1 MGQMRFTIPLPERLV
16 ANATEQA
23 YLAGPE
29 GTPWECATSLD
40 ETSLTIERDT
50 RESGYLYFP
59 WDVPGRGVVM
69 LSSGSLMERPQAYHL
84 PVELARGT
92 INRLRNQISL
102 WQTAGMVV
110 ADALAP
116 LTKRA
121 TAAFA
126 RAATNQIN
134 PVAAC
139 EPADEAI
146 RLGLEA
152 CDLLTLDYTRQVLAI
167 RRSQQ
172 APLPTLLG
180 ARLQGTPSADLGG
193 KFLAAFNTAVVSPDW
208 HSLEPTL
215 GKFRWDPLDAQ
226 VQWCRDQNLRLCLG
240 PLMQFDRHHLP
251 DWLFLDDEFEEVQLS
266 AVQFI
271 DSLVK
276 RYRGKVQL
284 WHVSARMNLPGAL
297 KFTEE
302 QRLRLVVEAVD
313 RVRSLDARTPMILS
327 FDQPWGEYIV
337 REDQELTPLHFADTL
352 VRGELGLA
360 GIGLE
365 INLGYWPGGTLP
377 RDLLEISRQLDRWSQ
392 LGVPLVVFL
401 SAPSGNA
408 ADPLAQ
414 QPARLV
420 PNLIAGGVTPQTQQA
435 TAAALLP
442 LILAKQ
448 SVQAIVW
455 SHWRDD
461 LPHDFPHSGLCD
473 TKGKPKPALQT
484 ITACRKDFLG

>member
-1 MGQMRFTIPLPERLV
+1 
-16 ANATEQA
+16 
-23 YLAGPE
+23 
-29 GTPWECATSLD
+29 
-40 ETSLTIERDT
+40 
-50 RESGYLYFP
+50 
-59 WDVPGRGVVM
+59 
-69 LSSGSLMERPQAYHL
+69 
-84 PVELARGT
+84 
-92 INRLRNQISL
+92 
-102 WQTAGMVV
+102 
-110 ADALAP
+110 
-116 LTKRA
+116 
-121 TAAFA
+121 
-126 RAATNQIN
+126 
-134 PVAAC
+134 
-139 EPADEAI
+139 
-146 RLGLEA
+146 
-152 CDLLTLDYTRQVLAI
+152 
-167 RRSQQ
+167 
-172 APLPTLLG
+172 
-180 ARLQGTPSADLGG
+180 
-193 KFLAAFNTAVVSPDW
+193 
-208 HSLEPTL
+208 
-215 GKFRWDPLDAQ
+215 
-226 VQWCRDQNLRLCLG
+226 
-240 PLMQFDRHHLP
+240 LP

-284 WHVSARMNLPGAL
+284 WHVAARMNLPGAL
-297 KFTEE
+297 KFSEE

-313 RVRSLDARTPMILS
+313 RVRALDARTPMILS

-365 INLGYWPGGTLP
+365 MNLGYWPGGTLP

-392 LGVPLVVFL
+392 LGVPLVVFV
-401 SAPSGNA
+401 SAPSGSG

-435 TAAALLP
+435 AAAALLP

-484 ITACRKDFLG
+484 ITAFRKDFLG